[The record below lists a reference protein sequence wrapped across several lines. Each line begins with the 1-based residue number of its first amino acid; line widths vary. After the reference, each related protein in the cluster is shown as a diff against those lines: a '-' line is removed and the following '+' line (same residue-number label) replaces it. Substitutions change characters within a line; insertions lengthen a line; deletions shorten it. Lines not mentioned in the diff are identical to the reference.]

1 MMDQK
6 DTWFGNIPE
15 GWSLSRVKF
24 LLVNG
29 ENGIRIGPFGSALKG
44 KTAAS
49 GPVKIYNQAN
59 VIANNFDLSRHF
71 LSAENYEELQSYV
84 ILPGDILF
92 SMMGTI
98 GKCCIMPNNKPLG
111 IMDSHLLKA
120 RLNEKIMPQYFVY
133 AYDRDYN
140 EAAYKQLLYMSQGS
154 IMNGLNSSIVKQL
167 KVPVPPVIQQ
177 NKIIGFLNSK
187 CKIVDEAI
195 SRHQSIIE
203 KLSEY
208 QSSLIT
214 HAVLYGIHPDQKYQA
229 VDSEWIDKI
238 PNTWD
243 MKRGKWLF
251 REASERSEDG
261 TEELLTVSQYT
272 GVTPRSQKNV
282 TMFEAESLVGYKI
295 CHIGDIAA
303 NTMWLWAGAIGVSN
317 YEGVISP
324 SYNVYRQI
332 ADAYDSE
339 YLDYLLRAIP
349 LVQHYKALS
358 TGIRPSRLRLY
369 PPQFLNIKFPVPPKT
384 EQTAIVAY
392 LKEKITG
399 VTTAIARQKAAIE
412 KLEQYKKSIIFNA
425 VTGKI
430 DVSGNES

>member
-1 MMDQK
+1 MRTFKKTDSCFGSIPTHWNVAK
-6 DTWFGNIPE
+6 LKYFCKISNGSDPTTPGNIPVYGSGKGVIKYCGEYKE
-15 GWSLSRVKF
+15 GPAILLGRKGTLDRPKYIEGKF
-24 LLVNG
+24 WNIDTAMDAYAT
-29 ENGIRIGPFGSALKG
+29 NGINTRYLYYITTALDIK
-44 KTAAS
+44 KYATATAKPS
-49 GPVKIYNQAN
+49 MTQTDYYNMLIPIPINTEQDL
-59 VIANNFDLSRHF
+59 IANYLDARCN
-71 LSAENYEELQSYV
+71 
-84 ILPGDILF
+84 
-92 SMMGTI
+92 TI
-98 GKCCIMPNNKPLG
+98 
-111 IMDSHLLKA
+111 
-120 RLNEKIMPQYFVY
+120 
-133 AYDRDYN
+133 
-140 EAAYKQLLYMSQGS
+140 
-154 IMNGLNSSIVKQL
+154 
-167 KVPVPPVIQQ
+167 
-177 NKIIGFLNSK
+177 
-187 CKIVDEAI
+187 DESI
-195 SRHQSIIE
+195 SRHQSIID
-203 KLSEY
+203 KLCEY
-208 QSSLIT
+208 QSALIT
-214 HAVLYGIHPDQKYQA
+214 HAVLHGIHPDQKYQA

-332 ADAYDSE
+332 TDAYDSE

-369 PPQFLNIKFPVPPKT
+369 PPQFLDIKFPVPPKT
-384 EQTAIVAY
+384 EQTVIVAY

-412 KLEQYKKSIIFNA
+412 KLEEYKKSIIFNT